1 MLARFRKV
9 ASLIDQKTNVPY
21 FTVPEVSTALAK
33 LRIDIPSETPS
44 SKFNIEALT
53 GQEFEGLMKALLIE
67 MGFQADLTEVT
78 GDGGIDII
86 ALLDKPFCGGRYI
99 FQCKRYA
106 ENNVVGSPA
115 IRDFY
120 GAVTADR
127 AVKGIFVTTSDFS
140 AQAKEFA
147 AQVGI
152 ELVNRSRLNQLLEE
166 YKIGN

>member
-1 MLARFRKV
+1 M
-9 ASLIDQKTNVPY
+9 
-21 FTVPEVSTALAK
+21 
-33 LRIDIPSETPS
+33 
-44 SKFNIEALT
+44 
-53 GQEFEGLMKALLIE
+53 GLSDGPHGPLLLISSSATASFPGE
-67 MGFQADLTEVT
+67 AEF
-78 GDGGIDII
+78 
-86 ALLDKPFCGGRYI
+86 LDKPFCGGRYI